1 MLTITSKQASD
12 FAYHAGKTV
21 VVIATG
27 VAAAV
32 ATQVLVAEA
41 TSYLQNRRV
50 QGAFTKAFGDRL
62 VTYMAGDKSFP
73 ATFRSRIRLAKNPM
87 AEARLALDD
96 DSLTDEQT
104 ELLRAMIQRVEEAQ
118 IGVPVAPTISSR
130 PIPVTASG
138 DH

>member
-1 MLTITSKQASD
+1 
-12 FAYHAGKTV
+12 
-21 VVIATG
+21 
-27 VAAAV
+27 V

-41 TSYLQNRRV
+41 THYLQNRRV
-50 QGAFTKAFGDRL
+50 RGAFTKALGDRL

-73 ATFRSRIRLAKNPM
+73 ATFRSRIRLAKDPM

-118 IGVPVAPTISSR
+118 IGVPVAPQISSR
-130 PIPVTASG
+130 PAPVAAG